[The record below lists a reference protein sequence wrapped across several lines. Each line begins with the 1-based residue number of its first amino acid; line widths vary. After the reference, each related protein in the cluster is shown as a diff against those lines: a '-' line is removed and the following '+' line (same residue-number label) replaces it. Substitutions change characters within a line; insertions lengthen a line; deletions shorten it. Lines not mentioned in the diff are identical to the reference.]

1 MAMIKCPE
9 CGLRISS
16 MAMTCPHCGVAIK
29 GHLHECPE
37 CGEYVLDSHTECP
50 ECGAELDFAPQ
61 TGDDA
66 KPTLSP
72 QGGGEP
78 DGSGGGH
85 ALLWTI
91 VALLVV
97 CGVGGGLYLFDQYR
111 LREEQRIREQD
122 SIKRL
127 MAIRFEQEL
136 EAARH
141 KDSVDWR
148 LAMADGSEEAIRRY
162 KIIHDR
168 DGEYLD
174 SADLVLEQLSRL
186 RVSDQDKI
194 LVRNVIEERLAQIAK
209 DPKAA
214 GKDVIGLHYQIE
226 GPLTIERQIDS
237 DGTVSIKARC
247 NVSQTMTRT
256 DPTKATSS
264 VRSLTVIMD
273 ENREIKSFKM

>member
-1 MAMIKCPE
+1 MIKCPE

-66 KPTLSP
+66 KPSLSP

-214 GKDVIGLHYQIE
+214 GQDVIGLHYQIE
-226 GPLTIERQIDS
+226 GPLTIERQIDP
-237 DGTVSIKARC
+237 DGTVSIKSRC

>member
-61 TGDDA
+61 MSDDA
-66 KPTLSP
+66 KPSLSP

-78 DGSGGGH
+78 EGSGGGH

-111 LREEQRIREQD
+111 LREERRAREQD
-122 SIKRL
+122 SINRVTA
-127 MAIRFEQEL
+127 MRFEREL
-136 EAARH
+136 EAARRR
-141 KDSVDWR
+141 DSVDWH